1 MRSRDNSGVV
11 FDGASVQRLCSYAS
25 PLRCLH
31 VVDADAPSRID
42 LRAAKSTPHPLQG
55 QAQLVRVLVGLAKVS
70 DERTPGRG
78 IQPPC
83 ERGDGAL
90 LDLIAEVACEMFQAK
105 AASVILRSTHVQ
117 LVVEAASGEAGIG
130 MTGVRIPVGAGIAGR
145 VFADGA
151 PVAVDDVTTDGRFAR
166 GIAESTGYVPTG
178 LMAAPL
184 TDGACTIGVL
194 EVLDRPQFS
203 RSLASSTC

>member
-1 MRSRDNSGVV
+1 M
-11 FDGASVQRLCSYAS
+11 
-25 PLRCLH
+25 
-31 VVDADAPSRID
+31 
-42 LRAAKSTPHPLQG
+42 
-55 QAQLVRVLVGLAKVS
+55 LVGLAEVS
-70 DERTPGRG
+70 DERTPGRS
-78 IQPPC
+78 IQRPC

-105 AASVILRSTHVQ
+105 AASVILHDPGTSE

-145 VFADGA
+145 VFADGD
-151 PVAVDDVTTDGRFAR
+151 PVAVDDVTADERFAR
-166 GIAESTGYVPTG
+166 GIAEATGYVPTG

-184 TDGACTIGVL
+184 TDGACTIGVI

-203 RSLASSTC
+203 RFSLAELDLLTHYARVSAAAIGRPSRTG